1 MILTDIEE
9 NNIQLDVEL
18 CRAMFEKDPDKMIE
32 LVSEWL
38 EANRLMTSER
48 FCVPEYLDEI
58 LSRAR
63 GYSGGRTWHTLA
75 S

>member
-1 MILTDIEE
+1 MIVTSDEK
-9 NNIQLDVEL
+9 NDVQLDMEL

-48 FCVPEYLDEI
+48 FCVPDYLNEV
-58 LSRAR
+58 LSRAN
-63 GYSGGRTWHTLA
+63 GYSGSWRRTLA